1 MKKLLL
7 FLLFATAAFGQTA
20 SGSAMGWYKG
30 PVDSHGC
37 PAPDPKQVWGCIYTT
52 GEFKISSLGGPYIDP
67 VNMLTSGFS
76 LIVDPVVIGPAGSQP
91 LFQNVGTAAAPE
103 LKLTFPPPLP
113 GPQGLQGIQGIQG
126 LKGDSG
132 TNWTT
137 CPAFKINAVNPD
149 GTWNVS
155 FGAGCK

>member
-67 VNMLTSGFS
+67 VNMLTAG
-76 LIVDPVVIGPAGSQP
+76 LPGP
-91 LFQNVGTAAAPE
+91 
-103 LKLTFPPPLP
+103 P
-113 GPQGLQGIQGIQG
+113 GPQGLAGPAGASGPAGPQGIQGVAGPAGATGPQGAQG
-126 LKGDSG
+126 LPGANG
-132 TNWTT
+132 ANWTT